1 VPPACLGI
9 PSRSA
14 VDDPVGA
21 AGQADNTLYIAAHST
36 GTGEYGLDLVVDAEA
51 AGEGLVPGDLVEVST
66 PGGTVDHTV
75 ERTERYAEDELAGAA
90 EVWESVPGRLVL
102 ITCFQ
107 RAGRAST
114 ENLVVVAQS

>member
-1 VPPACLGI
+1 VPPAGLGI
-9 PSRSA
+9 RRDLPSTTR
-14 VDDPVGA
+14 PTGPPT
-21 AGQADNTLYIAAHST
+21 GAHST